1 MSNLQLNRTF
11 LRQFHDNGIMLQTQK
26 KFQYQSLSYRPFS
39 GKRRDVRLIYHP
51 LASRVND
58 EHIVQRL
65 MNKLTKEVVPHSKYL
80 SAYVRQLIQVF
91 SGYSDREPATASY
104 YAHLVSE
111 LSSFSASTAIFQT
124 RAQNHLISFLENIAS
139 VQTLGGESHACYSE
153 DILSLRQL
161 TEHALDQLQEMC
173 DRLYLIVIKE
183 SQKGKAVMVFSR
195 IGEWLRH
202 LMAIAENL
210 ILSTQE
216 ILRLLK
222 NWEVRMSKR
231 EMQEIYN

>member
-1 MSNLQLNRTF
+1 MF
-11 LRQFHDNGIMLQTQK
+11 QTQK
-26 KFQYQSLSYRPFS
+26 KFKYQSLCYRPFC
-39 GKRRDVRLIYHP
+39 GNRRDVRLIYHP

-80 SAYVRQLIQVF
+80 STYVRQLIQVF
-91 SGYSDREPATASY
+91 SGYSDHEPATASY
-104 YAHLVSE
+104 YTHLLSE
-111 LSSFSASTAIFQT
+111 LRSFLTSTAFFQT
-124 RAQNHLISFLENIAS
+124 RVQNHLISFLENIAS
-139 VQTLGGESHACYSE
+139 VQTLGGEGHACYTE

-161 TEHALDQLQEMC
+161 TEHALDQLNEMY

-183 SQKGKAVMVFSR
+183 SQKGQALMVVSR

-202 LMAIAENL
+202 LMAIAKN
-210 ILSTQE
+210 IIFSTQD
-216 ILRLLK
+216 ILRFLK
-222 NWEVRMSKR
+222 NWEVRMSRR